1 MIPRKSGFNQRYLPE
16 SYRTFRSPTNPCGG
30 GGGTPYPPYHLFFR
44 RGSPPHPCAGP
55 SGGHPLSTHGPDR
68 LHSSLPGL
76 WHDRTFTTEIPCG
89 QSSVSRARTT
99 RIPHI
104 AVGGWGSPPSPSI
117 RLAGG
122 YPLPPFGPVRPATMN
137 QKPPQVKPLHRS
149 FHTNNPVFPV
159 QKRQACRIRWWGGWP
174 PPPPPLSGHV
184 GGTHPGMILDGLG
197 VPSPPQAG

>member
-104 AVGGWGSPPSPSI
+104 AVGGWGSPPSPSFFQK
-117 RLAGG
+117 GG
-122 YPLPPFGPVRPATMN
+122 HPTPHV
-137 QKPPQVKPLHRS
+137 
-149 FHTNNPVFPV
+149 
-159 QKRQACRIRWWGGWP
+159 
-174 PPPPPLSGHV
+174 SGQV
-184 GGTHPGMILDGLG
+184 GGTPSQYCKKDALKTVSLKVSLSPKIHALFFFPFPFFTGLSNNSRTILIAHRSPHIEQ
-197 VPSPPQAG
+197 VSVSPSRTWIAFA